1 MARLMFSGNTA
12 AEVFGKAQEWVGTHN
27 VFLVDVSWGH
37 LHDEPE
43 PYYLTIYFTFER
55 DDA

>member
-12 AEVFGKAQEWVGTHN
+12 AEVF
-27 VFLVDVSWGH
+27 LVDVSWSH
-37 LHDEPE
+37 MHDEPE